1 MSRSIVALGLAAVA
15 LAACTPAVPDS
26 GAGVGFGEYSTYDA
40 QREAQLNGSAAPA
53 AVGVMPGAQ
62 PIAAPGFSTETLGAA
77 IDRAA
82 GPAPTAA
89 TAPLPPVM
97 APGQTG
103 AVIGAP
109 IGALPAATDPLAAT
123 PAATSLDPALAPT
136 TSLDPALAPATSLD
150 PALAPM
156 TSLDPMLQPAVPA
169 APAVDP
175 LAVAPAPAPVAAVP
189 VVPVIP
195 VAPLPERT
203 SSGAPNIVQFA
214 LTTSHPVG
222 TPMYDRGSL
231 QLSSPERAC
240 AKYGSSDLAQEAFL
254 EAGGPEKDRKG
265 LDPDGDGY
273 ACSWDPTPFRAALN

>member
-103 AVIGAP
+103 AVIGTP

-123 PAATSLDPALAPT
+123 PAA

>member
-123 PAATSLDPALAPT
+123 PAA